1 MTITNCPMC
10 SWEIPELSEPI
21 RTCLEC
27 GADLTRWTPKKK
39 EPPVIPV
46 QKKSSDGSPFARQ
59 AATFSLAV
67 PFVVIA
73 LHWFTWDI
81 VHRNPI
87 ARVIVGCTADI
98 LIVSGFILGVIALLR
113 TRKCGREGIFGKAIA
128 GVCLNGL
135 VIAVLLIAFHV
146 ITKNYIERTNDR
158 QRQRTIQRPW

>member
-46 QKKSSDGSPFARQ
+46 QKKSSNGGHFARQ
-59 AATFSLAV
+59 AAMYSLVAPLIAMGVSGFTREAV
-67 PFVVIA
+67 
-73 LHWFTWDI
+73 
-81 VHRNPI
+81 RGNP
-87 ARVIVGCTADI
+87 VGKMIVGSTGI
-98 LIVSGFILGVIALLR
+98 LLIVSGFIFGVIALVR
-113 TRKCGREGIFGKAIA
+113 TRKCGREGIFAKAIT
-128 GVCLNGL
+128 GVCINGL
-135 VIAVLLIAFHV
+135 FIALMLIGIHTF
-146 ITKNYIERTNDR
+146 TKYYIELMNDR